1 MTSNWF
7 EAKVKYVKVTD
18 EGKEKK
24 VTETYLF
31 DAVSYT
37 EAESRTLESLREMV
51 QGDFYIAG
59 LKKSNITELVES
71 NDGTDDKWYKAK
83 VAIIDA
89 DQLTGKEKRANQY
102 FLVAGATIEAALAN
116 LQKSLSTYV
125 VPWDI
130 ASLAETTIMD
140 VFPYFGDGADD
151 SVPDNLKPLSA
162 ADDTA
167 GDVHDRL
174 MQAGAELVVQTVEGL
189 IQHNVETR
197 VQRSFIQG
205 SEVLKPAPKLTRE
218 TCRIDWNAQT
228 ETVRNLIRG
237 LSPHPAA
244 FTELLREGSEE
255 PLTLKVFRAEKIALS
270 GLPGQILTDGKS
282 YFAIAT
288 ADGALN
294 LTDLQLSGKK
304 RMDVQTF
311 LRGFKDPDKY
321 TVKTC

>member
-102 FLVAGATIEAALAN
+102 FLVAGATIEAALTN

-125 VPWDI
+125 VPWEVV
-130 ASLAETTIMD
+130 SLADTTIMD
-140 VFPYFGDGADD
+140 VFPYFRDDAGQPVEAGEVPAEESFMDTGAD
-151 SVPDNLKPLSA
+151 L
-162 ADDTA
+162 
-167 GDVHDRL
+167 
-174 MQAGAELVVQTVEGL
+174 
-189 IQHNVETR
+189 
-197 VQRSFIQG
+197 
-205 SEVLKPAPKLTRE
+205 
-218 TCRIDWNAQT
+218 
-228 ETVRNLIRG
+228 
-237 LSPHPAA
+237 
-244 FTELLREGSEE
+244 EE
-255 PLTLKVFRAEKIALS
+255 ENR
-270 GLPGQILTDGKS
+270 
-282 YFAIAT
+282 
-288 ADGALN
+288 
-294 LTDLQLSGKK
+294 
-304 RMDVQTF
+304 
-311 LRGFKDPDKY
+311 
-321 TVKTC
+321 